1 MCIFPLQITEESYYD
16 WPLFMDFRES
26 QEFLTAYREIYNKDF
41 IEELQ
46 KRTNNIQVRQIEEN
60 QEEELEQLSN
70 KLSVLI
76 SSSVLE

>member
-1 MCIFPLQITEESYYD
+1 
-16 WPLFMDFRES
+16 MDFRES